1 MATVK
6 KKSKYTDTM
15 MFHKR
20 NIDVL
25 STMSNRRLTYIMKYR
40 NDVLVKDYRKML
52 LKFR

>member
-15 MFHKR
+15 MLHKR

-25 STMSNRRLTYIMKYR
+25 STMSNRRLTYIMKSGNYVVCE
-40 NDVLVKDYRKML
+40 VLWENVS
-52 LKFR
+52 